1 MQHTSNW
8 RSSLAWCLSVL
19 LVLSSLATGA
29 LSATHASG
37 YFGVSPI
44 FVWALCTCI
53 AIPAL
58 AGLLGAW
65 WRVVLLS
72 ALLVPL
78 TLVEALLAWRYHARL
93 SPHTVNVML
102 STDWSEASAY
112 LGQVLGWLLA
122 GSSIGCS
129 GVWAAWKLRAPAL
142 PAQLRLKLLV
152 AAGAMAAALMLVC
165 ELGFENR
172 ANTTGLHVQRI
183 SWQLLEQTYP
193 WGLPLRAVT
202 LWEHRKDQRAL
213 LEQTKHFRFGATYTG
228 TEKRTVVLVIGE
240 SSRRHNWQ
248 LGGYARETNPRLMKR
263 ADVLWLGDYTAPAV
277 STAMSVPLM
286 LTRQSV
292 GYTDPWHERS
302 IVAAFREAGYGTW
315 WLSTQQTAG
324 IHDLQIAS
332 YAQEAEHIVWAN
344 VTEFQSRGADDMALL
359 APFRAALASANPQKF
374 IVVHTMGSH
383 FKYHE
388 RYPPEAAYLH
398 GATGDQ
404 AEIDAYDNS
413 IRFTDA
419 VLDALIGELDA
430 TGEPAVL
437 IYAADHGQLIAGDAT
452 DGVACDKRWHG
463 HGSEW
468 DVQAAALAWSHG
480 MELGQLSRDAKIS
493 GAGLFATLAELGQLR
508 IPGEALE
515 RSWLRG
521 SATIRVV
528 DVLGKIRDV
537 DAKLSGACRL
547 LRN

>member
-1 MQHTSNW
+1 MNTAIRWQVH
-8 RSSLAWCLSVL
+8 LAWCVSILVVL
-19 LVLSSLATGA
+19 CALLTGA

-37 YFGVSPI
+37 YFGVSPL
-44 FVWALCTCI
+44 FVWALCTCV

-58 AGLLGAW
+58 AGLLGAC
-65 WRVVLLS
+65 WRVVLLGS
-72 ALLVPL
+72 LLVPL
-78 TLVEALLAWRYHARL
+78 TLTEAFLALRYHARL

-102 STDWSEASAY
+102 GTDWSEANAY
-112 LGQVLGWLLA
+112 LSQMFGWLLA
-122 GSSIGCS
+122 GSSLGCS

-142 PAQLRLKLLV
+142 PAQLRLKLLA
-152 AAGAMAAALMLVC
+152 AAGGMAAALVLVC

-172 ANTTGLHVQRI
+172 ENTTGLHVQRI

-213 LEQTKHFRFGATYTG
+213 LEQTKHFRFGAAYTG

-263 ADVLWLGDYTAPAV
+263 AGVLWLADYAAPAV

-286 LTRQSV
+286 LTRQPL
-292 GYTDPWHERS
+292 GYTEPWHERS

-332 YAQEAEHIVWAN
+332 FAREAEHVVWAN

-359 APFRAALASANPQKF
+359 APFRKALASAIPQKF

-388 RYPPEAAYLH
+388 RYPPKAAYFH
-398 GATGDQ
+398 GATGEQ

-419 VLDALIGELDA
+419 VLDTLIAELA
-430 TGEPAVL
+430 AIGEPALL
-437 IYAADHGQLIAGDAT
+437 IYAADHGQLIPGDAT

-463 HGSEW
+463 YGSEW
-468 DVQAAALAWSHG
+468 DVGAAALAWSHG
-480 MELGQLSRDAKIS
+480 IELGQLSRDSKIG
-493 GAGLFATLAELGQLR
+493 GAGLFATLIEVGKLR
-508 IPGEALE
+508 IPGDPQE

-521 SATIRVV
+521 SEAKRTVN
-528 DVLGKIRDV
+528 VLGQVRDA
-537 DAKLSGACRL
+537 DAKTTGACRL
-547 LRN
+547 L